1 MEEGN
6 LVKVCSRGAALPGM
20 LPNPDH
26 ESLWPM
32 TKFHAQHWPLV
43 LRQVDSTR
51 SKSTP
56 VKIQIMDI
64 VRWENVTVLVD
75 ALRDQKKV
83 LGVL

>member
-1 MEEGN
+1 
-6 LVKVCSRGAALPGM
+6 
-20 LPNPDH
+20 
-26 ESLWPM
+26 M